1 MLGTVLVF
9 ALLAATD
16 PIRIGVAVLLISR
29 PRPLLNLLAFWVG
42 GMLTGVGVA
51 VGVLLVLRNVV
62 PLIGQEVAATA
73 ASPAVRSLQLAM
85 GAVAILA
92 AIVIGSGVR
101 VGQRMRRPPTPVGSP
116 SQPHA
121 LARMSAR
128 LSRALEGGSPT
139 IAFAAGLVS
148 ATPPVECLIVLAAIT
163 ASGAAIGA
171 QIAAAVLFTV
181 LTFAIVEI
189 PLVGFLVAPTTTFAL
204 VLRVQQ
210 WAQARRRRILAL
222 LMGLSG
228 VFLMSAGL

>member
-16 PIRIGVAVLLISR
+16 PIRIGIAVLLISR
-29 PRPLLNLLAFWVG
+29 PRPLLNLLAFWAG
-42 GMLTGVGVA
+42 GMVTGVGLA

-62 PLIGQEVAATA
+62 PMISQEVAATA
-73 ASPAVRSLQLAM
+73 ASPAVRHIQLAM
-85 GAVAILA
+85 GVI
-92 AIVIGSGVR
+92 AIVAAVVIASGVR
-101 VGQRMRRPPTPVGSP
+101 VGQRMRPPTPVGPP

-121 LARMSAR
+121 LARMSTR

-139 IAFAAGLVS
+139 IAFAVGLVS

-189 PLVGFLVAPTTTFAL
+189 PLVGFLIAPTTTFTV

-210 WAQARRRRILAL
+210 WTQARRRRILAV

-228 VFLMSAGL
+228 AFLMSAGL